1 MIFFDADIIGPWVA
15 ERVGIKRYIPGT
27 ASAIGRIKD
36 GRIVA
41 GDLYQD
47 YNGANVSA
55 HIAGEGQNWLNKK
68 FLSIIFDYPFNQ
80 LKVNRITGYVVST
93 NKAAQNLDEKLG
105 FKREAI
111 LRDAHPDGDLIIY
124 AMHKDECRWLKD
136 LPYERFK

>member
-41 GDLYQD
+41 GVLYQD

-55 HIAGEGQNWLNKK
+55 HIAGEGKSWLNKK